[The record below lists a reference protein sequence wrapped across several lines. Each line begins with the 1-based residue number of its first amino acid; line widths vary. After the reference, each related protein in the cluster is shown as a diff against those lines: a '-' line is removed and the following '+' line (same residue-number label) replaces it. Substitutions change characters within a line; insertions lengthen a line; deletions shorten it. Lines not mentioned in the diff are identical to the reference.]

1 MNIDEINTDL
11 IFLVGTVFSIVF
23 FLGGFLVDNFFSKK
37 ASNVYLTIM
46 YIIMFIGIGFLVS
59 WGASMFTLIFTP
71 ILYKFIKQ
79 KS

>member
-11 IFLVGTVFSIVF
+11 IFLIGTVFSIVF

-59 WGASMFTLIFTP
+59 WGASMFTLIFIP